1 MHHNFTILKI
11 SVFKNS
17 IKEDKMKQEIC
28 KIKMGLVEKLGVH
41 LEDRE
46 QLAPVAA
53 RILAYIILTGK
64 KGSTFDD
71 MVTIL
76 CASKSTISTHLN
88 HLKDLHKIVY
98 FTKTGDRKKYFI
110 INRDMVFHHID
121 NMVQKWKEERDIHL
135 ELKEYKE
142 KINTIENENEK
153 FDLTF
158 HDDYIKFIDGATSSV
173 EELRNKLTNNKLD
186 I

>member
-1 MHHNFTILKI
+1 
-11 SVFKNS
+11 
-17 IKEDKMKQEIC
+17 
-28 KIKMGLVEKLGVH
+28 
-41 LEDRE
+41 
-46 QLAPVAA
+46 
-53 RILAYIILTGK
+53 
-64 KGSTFDD
+64 

-88 HLKDLHKIVY
+88 HLKDLNKIVY

-121 NMVQKWKEERDIHL
+121 DMVQKWKEERDIHL

-142 KINTIENENEK
+142 KINTIESENEK

>member
-1 MHHNFTILKI
+1 
-11 SVFKNS
+11 
-17 IKEDKMKQEIC
+17 MKQENC
-28 KIKMGLVEKLGVH
+28 TIKMGLVEKLGVH
-41 LEDRE
+41 LEEKE

-71 MVTIL
+71 MVTLL

-88 HLKDLHKIVY
+88 HLKDLNKIKY

-110 INRDMVFHHID
+110 INTDMVFHHID
-121 NMVQKWKEERDIHL
+121 SMIHEWKKERDIHL

-142 KINTIENENEK
+142 KINTTKIDNENEK

-173 EELRNKLTNNKLD
+173 KELRNKITNNKLD